1 MQSVYATWAISP
13 PDFETQADPPLFG
26 GGKTGRPIVKCP
38 AMTEEEIEQGFVDAG
53 WELDS
58 GFSGYLIIG
67 ENGDQSILAHRW
79 AWGTEDTVFELSYWV
94 RAIPTP
100 QQAGQLLEEYGCSS
114 EEERGNPY
122 K

>member
-1 MQSVYATWAISP
+1 
-13 PDFETQADPPLFG
+13 
-26 GGKTGRPIVKCP
+26 
-38 AMTEEEIEQGFVDAG
+38 MTEEEIERGFVDAG

-79 AWGTEDTVFELSYWV
+79 AWGTEDTVLGLSSKEGELTYWV

-100 QQAGQLLEEYGCSS
+100 QQAGQLLEVHGGPS
-114 EEERGNPY
+114 EEERGKPLQVG
-122 K
+122 

>member
-1 MQSVYATWAISP
+1 
-13 PDFETQADPPLFG
+13 
-26 GGKTGRPIVKCP
+26 
-38 AMTEEEIEQGFVDAG
+38 MTEEEIERGFVEAG

-79 AWGTEDTVFELSYWV
+79 AWGTEDPVFELSSKEGDLTYWV

-100 QQAGQLLEEYGCSS
+100 QQAGELLEEYGGPS

-122 K
+122 KQGE